1 MTGVIN
7 LFLSVVS
14 TTVERLTRRC
24 GTYAYRKSAD
34 LKTLGFAVVK
44 GVVRY
49 SGGHANGSLTRDR
62 PDAKTTAR
70 SGA

>member
-14 TTVERLTRRC
+14 TTVERLVRRC

-34 LKTLGFAVVK
+34 LKTLGFA
-44 GVVRY
+44 
-49 SGGHANGSLTRDR
+49 GGEGCSAVFRGTRER
-62 PDAKTTAR
+62 ISDA
-70 SGA
+70 